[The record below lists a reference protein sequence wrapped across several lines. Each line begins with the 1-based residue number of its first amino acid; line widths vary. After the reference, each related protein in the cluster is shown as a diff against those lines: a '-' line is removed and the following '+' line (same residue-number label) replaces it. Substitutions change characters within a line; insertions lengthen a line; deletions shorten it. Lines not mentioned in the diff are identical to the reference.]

1 MSGSTF
7 TLEPKNI
14 DDMLAALKKAAG
26 SIGFNL
32 KGDKK
37 SGRAAKTDVPP
48 TIEYEVKGQTVTITI
63 DTGGMNLDNFERAIK
78 DSIRP
83 YR

>member
-7 TLEPKNI
+7 TLEPKNLDEMI
-14 DDMLAALKKAAG
+14 AALKKAAG
-26 SIGFNL
+26 SKGFNL

-37 SGRAAKTDVPP
+37 SGRAVKSDVPP
-48 TIEYEVKGQTVTITI
+48 TIEYVVKGQTVTIMI
-63 DTGGMNLDNFERAIK
+63 DTGGMNLDTFERMVEDWIK
-78 DSIRP
+78 P